1 MPKLELQAP
10 HCWSAVQLMQLA
22 TPTQFTQS
30 LLFVLGVRAP

>member
-1 MPKLELQAP
+1 MPKLESQAP